1 MLGVWNMDPNF
12 KSIGDKI
19 KIISHSH
26 CVSFYLFIQTA
37 LLKMKLSIS
46 VSCTLWNSQKWPNMA
61 LLLQLSSVGRKASV
75 FFLFFFFSFSVSH
88 TPMSLPKEWHV
99 EQTHLMSFDPCM
111 WTRPTRCFAPNS
123 SHLSTRS
130 LRQT

>member
-1 MLGVWNMDPNF
+1 MFHFSFSL
-12 KSIGDKI
+12 
-19 KIISHSH
+19 SHTLT
-26 CVSFYLFIQTA
+26 VFLYLFGLHLSTWSS
-37 LLKMKLSIS
+37 LFLCVLRTLKL
-46 VSCTLWNSQKWPNMA
+46 TQKWPNMA

-99 EQTHLMSFDPCM
+99 EQAHLMSFDQCM

-130 LRQT
+130 LRQTWIVSRILSSLEE